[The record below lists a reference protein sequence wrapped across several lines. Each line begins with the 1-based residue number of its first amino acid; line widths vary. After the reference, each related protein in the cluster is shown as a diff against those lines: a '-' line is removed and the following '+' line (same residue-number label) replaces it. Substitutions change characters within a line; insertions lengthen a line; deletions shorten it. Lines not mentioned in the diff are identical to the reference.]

1 MRLRISLRNVSFG
14 NIAFEGCPLP
24 VRFLVRGVEA
34 EHAVADVTFRGL
46 TWNGRPLDASARS
59 RVNGERGPAG
69 AWFDGNDHP
78 KPEDPAFKVGP
89 FATGVTVD
97 GTEVR

>member
-1 MRLRISLRNVSFG
+1 MRLRISLRNVSFE

-24 VRFLVRGVEA
+24 VRFLVRGVDA

-69 AWFDGNDHP
+69 
-78 KPEDPAFKVGP
+78 
-89 FATGVTVD
+89 VTVD